1 MERPWVVMFI
11 ALMTLSPHA
20 WGASGTVTI
29 TAPDPGQ
36 PLEVTG
42 NFVVEGTVALTED
55 STPVGWA
62 PPGDPSRASCPWGPV
77 LYPHYWE
84 AFYRLAAEL
93 RYQVDGVDYGRI
105 GEVPWPSTSRFR
117 IGIGA
122 AALPPDTDHLVTV
135 SLVDIYGARCPYA
148 GSLLQPYPV
157 QGAVVTSATLPFR
170 VVSTERLTRLA
181 LVAGAGQTSAVG
193 TALAAPLV
201 VQVTDRTGR
210 PVAGVGVTWAITG
223 PDGHPA
229 GSVDPPVTATD
240 PDGRA
245 QTRAILG
252 SRPGPYRI
260 TATCPSCTSGSPIVF
275 EATAVGCEGLSID
288 LWPTEVYPAA
298 TGGISTSV
306 VTARVAQPTAG
317 CAIAFEVEP
326 RSSEGHDHGVHPRV
340 LGGTL
345 FPMMCPIAPES
356 SLCQVIYSAPQ
367 IAGEEQLTVIL
378 KQGTTEVE
386 RQTATMRVRVPG
398 LEALSGSPFGIWWLT
413 GQTGGHG
420 SNHFGTPHAIARIQ
434 AMATVY
440 FDLYGESIG
449 VNDMSLS
456 GGGLFDH
463 RSTWAPPHHSHRTGT
478 SVDIDR
484 CAQTRV
490 KQFDLDRIAKKDY
503 GGKRIVERALAPLP
517 CDGPDDTPRIHYEF
531 R

>member
-1 MERPWVVMFI
+1 MFI
-11 ALMTLSPHA
+11 TLMTLSPHA

-29 TAPDPGQ
+29 TAPDPSH

-62 PPGDPSRASCPWGPV
+62 PPGDPSRATCPWGPV
-77 LYPHYWE
+77 LYPFYWE
-84 AFYRLAAEL
+84 AFYLLAAEL

-105 GEVPWPSTSRFR
+105 GTLPGPSTFR

-135 SLVDIYGARCPYA
+135 LLVDIYGARCPYA

-181 LVAGAGQTSAVG
+181 LVAGAGQASAVG

-229 GSVDPPVTATD
+229 GSVDPPATATG

-260 TATCPSCTSGSPIVF
+260 TATCPSCTTGSPVVF
-275 EATAVGCEGLSID
+275 TATAIGCEGLSID
-288 LWPTEVYPAA
+288 LWPTEVSPAA

-306 VTARVAQPTAG
+306 VAARVAQPTAG
-317 CAIAFEVEP
+317 CSVAFEVEP
-326 RSSEGHDHGVHPRV
+326 RSSEGHDHGIHPKAK
-340 LGGTL
+340 GGTL
-345 FPMMCPIAPES
+345 LPMACTVDENSPI
-356 SLCQVIYSAPQ
+356 CQVIYSAPE
-367 IAGEEQLTVIL
+367 IAGEEQITVIL

-386 RQTATMRVRVPG
+386 RQTASMRVRVPG
-398 LEALSGSPFGIWWLT
+398 LEALTGSAFGIWRLT
-413 GQTGGHG
+413 GQTGRHS
-420 SNHFGTPHAIARIQ
+420 SNHYGTPYANARIR
-434 AMATVY
+434 AMATEY

-449 VNDMSLS
+449 VNDMSLA

-463 RSTWAPPHHSHRTGT
+463 QGTWAPPHHSHRTGT

-484 CAQTRV
+484 CAQTLV
-490 KQFDLDRIAKKDY
+490 KQNKLDIIADTY
-503 GGKRIVERALAPLP
+503 RGKRIFEKAIDPLP
-517 CDGPDDTPRIHYEF
+517 CEGPDDTFRIHYDF
-531 R
+531 K